1 MGVTKVAAFGTG
13 LHSAC
18 GFIGS
23 FTTIDSAADFGMEM
37 LCQIGPCYLA
47 HLVWNLVF
55 AYGDAIPSGWLLS
68 KVCPLSR
75 GCCQMHVKCLSN
87 AVKCIIKR
95 VLSNGWSAC
104 KDWSAALPST
114 YVHGASHGILHNPP
128 PLHFAVNG

>member
-1 MGVTKVAAFGTG
+1 MGVTKVAAFGIG

-55 AYGDAIPSGWLLS
+55 AYGDAIPSGIYLWRHNLIVALS
-68 KVCPLSR
+68 
-75 GCCQMHVKCLSN
+75 
-87 AVKCIIKR
+87 
-95 VLSNGWSAC
+95 WSAC